1 VGKELIINVGKGECR
16 IALLN
21 EGRLS
26 EYHVENLD
34 TNFAVGDIYL
44 GKVTRLIPGLN
55 ACFVDIGHNKNAFL
69 HYLDLGIHYNDF
81 KNLIS
86 VCSGPDGPKVKKID
100 FNKLNRKQEIDKGS
114 SIDSVLAKDDLVLA
128 QIVKEPISSKG
139 PRLSTEISIAGRYV
153 ILMPFGDTISVSK
166 KIVNNSERNRLQRL
180 ISFIRPNNFGVIA
193 RTVAKGKKVEE
204 LDKDLKG
211 LLEKWMV
218 GVAKLGTAST
228 GDRIIGEMNRASA
241 LLRDILNE
249 SFDSI
254 VIDNQNF
261 YEELRDYIKVI
272 EPSKEKIVKNY
283 HSKAKIF
290 EHFGIEK
297 QIKSLFGKVV
307 NIDSGGYLVI
317 EHTEAMHVIDVNS
330 GSKKVS
336 GENQEVNA
344 FNLNMSAAKEIARQ
358 IMLRDMGGIIAIDFV
373 DMKDRENKIKVY
385 QAVKEEMKRDRSK
398 VTVLPLSKL
407 CLMQI
412 TRQRVRPAIKIATE
426 ESCPSC
432 KGTGK
437 MDASILVADKIEKDL
452 HYLLDEKS
460 FKKLTIFLHPYI
472 YAYFINGLISKRI
485 KWLFKYKKWINL
497 EVDSSLGIVDY
508 LFMDEGGNEINIE

>member
-1 VGKELIINVGKGECR
+1 VGKELIINVARGECR

-21 EGRLS
+21 DGRLS
-26 EYHVENLD
+26 EYHVEDLD
-34 TNFAVGDIYL
+34 TQFAVGDIYL
-44 GKVTRLIPGLN
+44 GKVSRLITGLN
-55 ACFVDIGHNKNAFL
+55 ACFVDIGHKKNGFL
-69 HYLDLGIHYNDF
+69 HYLDLGTHYRDF
-81 KNLIS
+81 KNLLSIS
-86 VCSGPDGPKVKKID
+86 SNAKHKTID
-100 FNKLNRKQEIDKGS
+100 FNKLNKKQQIEKDG
-114 SIDSVLAKDDLVLA
+114 SIDDVIAKDDVVLV
-128 QIVKEPISSKG
+128 QVIKEPISSKG

-153 ILMPFGDTISVSK
+153 ILMPFSDTINISK
-166 KIVNNSERNRLQRL
+166 KIPSNSERNRLQRL
-180 ISFIRPNNFGVIA
+180 ISFIRPNNFGIIA
-193 RTVAKGKKVEE
+193 RTVSKGKKVED

-211 LLEKWMV
+211 LLEKWNT
-218 GVAKLGTAST
+218 GIAKLHNASP
-228 GDRIIGEMNRASA
+228 GDKIIGEMNRASA

-249 SFDSI
+249 SFDNI
-254 VIDNQNF
+254 IIDNQNF
-261 YEELRDYIKVI
+261 YEEIKNYIKLI

-297 QIKSLFGKVV
+297 QIKSLFGKIV
-307 NIDSGGYLVI
+307 NLDSGGYLVI
-317 EHTEAMHVIDVNS
+317 EHTEAMHVIDINS
-330 GSKKVS
+330 GSKKIS
-336 GENQEVNA
+336 KENQEVNA

-373 DMKDRENKIKVY
+373 DMKERDNKLKIY
-385 QAVKEEMKRDRSK
+385 QAVKEEMKNDRSK
-398 VTVLPLSKL
+398 VTVFPLSKL

-412 TRQRVRPAIKIATE
+412 TRQRVRPTIKIITE

-437 MDASILVADKIEKDL
+437 MDASILVSDKIEKDL
-452 HYLLDEKS
+452 HYLVSEKS

-497 EVDSSLGIVDY
+497 EADSSLGIVDY
-508 LFMDEGGNEINIE
+508 IFMDEFGNEINLVID